1 MNPYDDGVS
10 LDTFVDWL
18 IDAGHPI
25 TRIDDH
31 DDWLH
36 RFETALTALPEAKR
50 RQSVLPLLD
59 AYRKPE
65 RPILGAIAPADVF
78 RAAVRAAGVGA
89 DGDIPHITQSLIGK
103 YATDLQR
110 LGLV

>member
-10 LDTFVDWL
+10 LDTFIDWL
-18 IDAGHPI
+18 IAAGHPI

-31 DDWLH
+31 DDWFH
-36 RFETALTALPEAKR
+36 RFETALTALPDTKR

-65 RPILGAIAPADVF
+65 RPILGAIAPADGF
-78 RAAVRAAGVGA
+78 HAAVRAAGVGA
-89 DGDIPHITQSLIGK
+89 DGDIPHVTESLIGK
-103 YATDLQR
+103 YAADLER